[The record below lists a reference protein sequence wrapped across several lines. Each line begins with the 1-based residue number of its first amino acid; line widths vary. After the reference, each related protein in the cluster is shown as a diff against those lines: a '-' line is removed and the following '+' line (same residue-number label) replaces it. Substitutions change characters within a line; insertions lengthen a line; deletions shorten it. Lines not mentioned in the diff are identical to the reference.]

1 MNKDNDSQI
10 RDMRTFA
17 IGHLRVNA
25 SMASATIYHKS
36 GDDEINHMI
45 VVRLSVKLGF
55 I

>member
-25 SMASATIYHKS
+25 SMASTIYHRI

-45 VVRLSVKLGF
+45 VVRLSVKFGF